1 MDSATL
7 ASVRAAAHRA
17 AVGAGTAHEVALS
30 ASLRTSAVSHIL
42 APCGGRLD
50 RPAEEVARSSEA
62 AAFQLDP
69 GDVADQLFCRPGA
82 AAGMF
87 NATSAAERLARH
99 PDVQSRARRRWSE
112 HI

>member
-1 MDSATL
+1 M
-7 ASVRAAAHRA
+7 
-17 AVGAGTAHEVALS
+17 
-30 ASLRTSAVSHIL
+30 
-42 APCGGRLD
+42 
-50 RPAEEVARSSEA
+50 ARSSEA

-99 PDVQSRARRRWSE
+99 PDVQARARRRWSE
-112 HI
+112 HITFLAPSETRKGLKSTTMR